1 MEPSWEF
8 QAPQFVD
15 FTNLDKEVEED
26 RRADQFFDVD
36 MESGELWT
44 TANEETHEVGTSGD
58 QSNGTLTV
66 GSSRKSMLKIS
77 KVNKPSNLVTSWSDR
92 GMKLQASSR
101 TKPQHQQPAKKM
113 RRLSNAIIN
122 TVLASSGNNNQQ
134 QQKMG
139 SRRKVLS
146 SIVGYKTGGTPKRLK
161 TNVTGPRLS
170 TNLGKSKGLES
181 LKIQPTKNS
190 STVTV
195 PKPFKLSTEVRAEER
210 KVLEEKKKKENK
222 FVEEMKQ
229 KEREREEKE
238 REVQISS
245 YRKTLGHKAQ
255 PIKSFKSLEIKRS
268 DKQLTFPESPKFAP
282 KKARCRM
289 SSK

>member
-15 FTNLDKEVEED
+15 FTNLEKEVEED

-44 TANEETHEVGTSGD
+44 TAHEETHEVGTSGD

-66 GSSRKSMLKIS
+66 SSSRKSMLKI

-92 GMKLQASSR
+92 GRTLQASSR
-101 TKPQHQQPAKKM
+101 TKPQLQQPAKKM

-122 TVLASSGNNNQQ
+122 TVLASSGNNNQHQ
-134 QQKMG
+134 QRLG

-170 TNLGKSKGLES
+170 TNLGKSKGPES
-181 LKIQPTKNS
+181 LKIQPTKGS
-190 STVTV
+190 ATVTI

-229 KEREREEKE
+229 KERERKEKE
-238 REVQISS
+238 REAQISN

-282 KKARCRM
+282 KKVRCRM

>member
-15 FTNLDKEVEED
+15 FTNLEKEVEED

-44 TANEETHEVGTSGD
+44 TAHEETHEVGTSGD

-66 GSSRKSMLKIS
+66 SSSRKSMLKN

-92 GMKLQASSR
+92 GRTLQASSR
-101 TKPQHQQPAKKM
+101 TKPQLQQPAKKM

-122 TVLASSGNNNQQ
+122 TVLASSGNNNQHQ
-134 QQKMG
+134 QRLG

-170 TNLGKSKGLES
+170 TNLGKSKGPES
-181 LKIQPTKNS
+181 LKIQPTQGS
-190 STVTV
+190 ATVTI
-195 PKPFKLSTEVRAEER
+195 PKP
-210 KVLEEKKKKENK
+210 
-222 FVEEMKQ
+222 KQ
-229 KEREREEKE
+229 KEREREERE
-238 REVQISS
+238 REVQVSNC
-245 YRKTLGHKAQ
+245 RKTLGHKAQ
-255 PIKSFKSLEIKRS
+255 LKQKLEPKVRPKESSMS
-268 DKQLTFPESPKFAP
+268 DVVKI
-282 KKARCRM
+282 R
-289 SSK
+289 

>member
-1 MEPSWEF
+1 M
-8 QAPQFVD
+8 
-15 FTNLDKEVEED
+15 
-26 RRADQFFDVD
+26 
-36 MESGELWT
+36 G
-44 TANEETHEVGTSGD
+44 
-58 QSNGTLTV
+58 
-66 GSSRKSMLKIS
+66 
-77 KVNKPSNLVTSWSDR
+77 
-92 GMKLQASSR
+92 
-101 TKPQHQQPAKKM
+101 AKKM

-170 TNLGKSKGLES
+170 TNLGKSKGLKS
-181 LKIQPTKNS
+181 QKIQPTKNS

-210 KVLEEKKKKENK
+210 KILEEKKKKENK

-245 YRKTLGHKAQ
+245 YRKTSQSSAYQILQKSGNKA
-255 PIKSFKSLEIKRS
+255 K
-268 DKQLTFPESPKFAP
+268 
-282 KKARCRM
+282 
-289 SSK
+289 

>member
-1 MEPSWEF
+1 M
-8 QAPQFVD
+8 
-15 FTNLDKEVEED
+15 
-26 RRADQFFDVD
+26 
-36 MESGELWT
+36 
-44 TANEETHEVGTSGD
+44 ANEETHEVGTSGD

-146 SIVGYKTGGTPKRLK
+146 SIVGYKTG
-161 TNVTGPRLS
+161 
-170 TNLGKSKGLES
+170 
-181 LKIQPTKNS
+181 
-190 STVTV
+190 
-195 PKPFKLSTEVRAEER
+195 
-210 KVLEEKKKKENK
+210 
-222 FVEEMKQ
+222 
-229 KEREREEKE
+229 
-238 REVQISS
+238 
-245 YRKTLGHKAQ
+245 
-255 PIKSFKSLEIKRS
+255 
-268 DKQLTFPESPKFAP
+268 
-282 KKARCRM
+282 
-289 SSK
+289 